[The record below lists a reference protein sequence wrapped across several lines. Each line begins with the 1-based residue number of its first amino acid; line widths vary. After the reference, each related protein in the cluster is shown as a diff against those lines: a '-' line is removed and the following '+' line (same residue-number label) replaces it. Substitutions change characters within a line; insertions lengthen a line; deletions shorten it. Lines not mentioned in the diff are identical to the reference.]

1 LLILF
6 SLFSGGGYKWC
17 ATDVCR
23 YHHFLRYYNV
33 SGSLLHLTFKKRQ
46 IYGVVPGEDRLTH
59 NQQRHTHC
67 DVAHQREKERT
78 IYNQTERRWAVKRK
92 RAKHATHTKTEKM
105 GEYKHTHTHKH
116 TRGNLKKK
124 ENLITILGDD
134 DDLIIFPLRTQSH
147 GELSILVSLDAIPFL
162 LPTLCFK

>member
-1 LLILF
+1 MSPI
-6 SLFSGGGYKWC
+6 KE
-17 ATDVCR
+17 R
-23 YHHFLRYYNV
+23 
-33 SGSLLHLTFKKRQ
+33 KRELYITKQ
-46 IYGVVPGEDRLTH
+46 KEDG
-59 NQQRHTHC
+59 QSK
-67 DVAHQREKERT
+67 EKEP
-78 IYNQTERRWAVKRK
+78 NMP
-92 RAKHATHTKTEKM
+92 HTQKPKM

-162 LPTLCFK
+162 LPTLYFK